1 MPRCLTSRSVVMDN
15 PTPEGE
21 LTITSTQTKPGGNG
35 VDVPSRF
42 AAIDAVKGQP
52 EIAQSDDDA
61 GDARTAASGEQER
74 RPRPRPSVTG
84 PARTTESPMPGS
96 RDRDVVDAHHSTSGR
111 YGKPWQVWV
120 ISPPGD
126 GGVRMSL
133 LSVAGLPAWP
143 LYTGCEAWTWT

>member
-1 MPRCLTSRSVVMDN
+1 M
-15 PTPEGE
+15 
-21 LTITSTQTKPGGNG
+21 TSTQTRRAREG
-35 VDVPSRF
+35 VDVLSLF
-42 AAIDAVKGQP
+42 AAIDAVKGRP

-96 RDRDVVDAHHSTSGR
+96 RDRDVVDAHQSTCGR
-111 YGKPWQVWV
+111 YRKPWQVWL

-133 LSVAGLPAWP
+133 LSVAGLLAWP